1 MAAFAAIY
9 EIICKLTH
17 MHLVGHYLGPQ
28 EDLGTMCILSAFT
41 EDADK
46 IVRTALDD
54 ASASDAVSYRLHI
67 VLRSILQAY
76 LPQQAAKEWRRLCEE
91 LVWPPVFS
99 RGWTEAVHLYDL
111 GGAIAAFT
119 ANDTLHVNHLEVP
132 LWARF
137 LQILEDAGP
146 AWVVAVLY
154 DIGAEYHYA
163 RHPEELSNSQQHNN
177 TGGAVPVSG
186 GLDTLTPETVKCWK
200 CGMPGHFARD
210 CPNTRDCPKHWQDCP
225 KDAGA
230 GVQCG
235 APLNM
240 LPVQETLHEP
250 HTLIAAI
257 QTQVSLQQQLLAEQT
272 TLARQDQLLS
282 RVGAALPQGAGMPLA
297 VLMAPPA
304 VAQAPMILGGDQPE
318 GYVYIGTNQGLTVWG
333 HANIVQASL
342 TDSYG
347 PSLQTSCG
355 RRRRNP
361 TLMMMMM
368 SFICS
373 CRNKK

>member
-1 MAAFAAIY
+1 MRGVGLATRFFARVDGS
-9 EIICKLTH
+9 CSPVRLRR
-17 MHLVGHYLGPQ
+17 GH
-28 EDLGTMCILSAFT
+28 CS
-41 EDADK
+41 
-46 IVRTALDD
+46 
-54 ASASDAVSYRLHI
+54 SYR
-67 VLRSILQAY
+67 Y
-76 LPQQAAKEWRRLCEE
+76 
-91 LVWPPVFS
+91 
-99 RGWTEAVHLYDL
+99 
-111 GGAIAAFT
+111 GGASRQA
-119 ANDTLHVNHLEVP
+119 P
-132 LWARF
+132 
-137 LQILEDAGP
+137 QCP
-146 AWVVAVLY
+146 VVGAIFADPGGCGASVGGGSPIY
-154 DIGAEYHYA
+154 DGSTEYHHA
-163 RHPEELSNSQQHNN
+163 RHPEEPPNSQRPR
-177 TGGAVPVSG
+177 GPVPVSG
-186 GLDTLTPETVKCWK
+186 GLDTLAREAVKCWK
-200 CGMPGHFARD
+200 CGMPDHFARD
-210 CPNTRDCPKHWQDCP
+210 CPNAQDCPKHWQDCP

-230 GVQCG
+230 DVHHG
-235 APLNM
+235 APLQM
-240 LPVQETLHEP
+240 LSVQEVLQEP
-250 HTLIAAI
+250 HTLIASF

-304 VAQAPMILGGDQPE
+304 VAQATMILGGDQPE

-347 PSLQTSCG
+347 ASLQTSCG